1 MEHGLTPDR
10 IMQLGLGFWGS
21 KTFLSAVELG
31 LFTELAK
38 GPRDCES
45 LRTQLGL
52 HSRSARDFFDAL
64 VSLGMLQRNNDEYAN
79 TSESDL
85 FLDRTKSSYIGG
97 ILEMCNARL
106 YGFWGNLTTGL
117 KSGEPQNEVK
127 QGEDFF
133 AKIYAEPAR
142 LKQFLCA
149 MTGLSM
155 GVAKALALQFPWA
168 NYKSFVDAGGAQ
180 GCVPVQIAL
189 AHSHLI
195 GGNFDLPVVGPI
207 FEEYVQSFG
216 LGQRLSFYPGDF
228 FKDSLPSADVII
240 MGHILQNWGLEEK
253 RQLIAKAYAALPKG
267 GALIVWEAIIDDQRQ
282 QNTFSLL
289 MSLNMLIET
298 QTGFDFTGADCSA
311 WMRDAGFKETRVE
324 PLCGPDSM
332 VVGIK

>member
-1 MEHGLTPDR
+1 MEHGLTPDK

-45 LRTQLGL
+45 VRTQLGL
-52 HSRSARDFFDAL
+52 HSRNARDFFDAL

-85 FLDRTKSSYIGG
+85 FLDRSKSSYIGG

-180 GCVPVQIAL
+180 GCVPLQIAL

-298 QTGFDFTGADCSA
+298 QTGSDFTGADCSA